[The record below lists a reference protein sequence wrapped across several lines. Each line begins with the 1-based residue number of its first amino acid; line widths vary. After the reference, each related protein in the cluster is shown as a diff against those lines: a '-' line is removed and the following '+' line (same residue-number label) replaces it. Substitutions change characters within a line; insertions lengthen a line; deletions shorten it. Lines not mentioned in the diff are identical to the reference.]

1 MHTAIKY
8 GFSNWQSAYAF
19 FGLIVNFNDKRITL
33 KNQFFIEYSNNINNN
48 RATKLLKQPFEDILY
63 YILYY
68 VYY

>member
-1 MHTAIKY
+1 M
-8 GFSNWQSAYAF
+8 
-19 FGLIVNFNDKRITL
+19 
-33 KNQFFIEYSNNINNN
+33 EYSNNINNN